1 MTPHSGGRKL
11 KKQLEALLLSEP
23 FDKALE
29 GLSDWPERQSINV
42 IVSFFCSLNMR
53 LKWRAVSAAGT
64 VVSRL
69 FESSPEEA
77 RIIMRRLMWML
88 NEESGGIGW
97 GVPEAMGDIMS
108 KSGPLSL
115 EFNRIL
121 LSYLDDSGNLL
132 EYEPIQNGVLWGIQ
146 RLAQNRPDRV
156 ANAPDITRPYL
167 DSPDPEKRGLACLIA
182 GYLNDGRSKSRLNEL
197 ANDTAVIEFYSEGY
211 IHDVTL
217 GSMARKALNAMVGYS
232 G

>member
-1 MTPHSGGRKL
+1 MTHHSGARKL

-29 GLSDWPERQSINV
+29 GLSDWPEQRSINV
-42 IVSFFCSLNMR
+42 IISFFCSLNMT
-53 LKWRAVSAAGT
+53 LKWRAVSAAGN
-64 VVSRL
+64 VVSEL
-69 FESSPEEA
+69 FKKEPEKA

-97 GVPEAMGDIMS
+97 GVPEAMGDIMA
-108 KSGPLSL
+108 KSEPLSG

-146 RLAQNRPDRV
+146 RLAAIRPECMG
-156 ANAPDITRPYL
+156 NAPALTRPYL
-167 DSPDPEKRGLACLIA
+167 DSRDPEKRGLACLIA
-182 GYLNDGRSKSRLNEL
+182 GYLHDDQAKHRLTEL
-197 ANDTAVIEFYSEGY
+197 SSDPTPMACYTDGY
-211 IHDVTL
+211 IHNVSV
-217 GSMARKALNAMVGYS
+217 GSLAEQSLARI
-232 G
+232 